1 MDVRFRFT
9 CKLFIVGFKN
19 ESIGLLL
26 CSTLFSIMR
35 FNIVDPLV
43 SPCLIYFNNILI
55 WFQFV

>member
-43 SPCLIYFNNILI
+43 SPCLI
-55 WFQFV
+55 FQ